1 MSGGLAISGDAA
13 DAPAVSLY
21 DPSAR
26 DATYTGNWAK
36 YLVDL
41 HDARATFDFCGGMMF
56 QVLPPPPPPPAP
68 PPPPPPPLLPVL

>member
-1 MSGGLAISGDAA
+1 MSGGVVAVSGDAA
-13 DAPAVSLY
+13 EAPVSLY

-26 DATYTGNWAK
+26 DATYKGNWAQ

-56 QVLPPPPPPPAP
+56 QVLSPSLSPPLPAP
-68 PPPPPPPLLPVL
+68 LSFSRPCS